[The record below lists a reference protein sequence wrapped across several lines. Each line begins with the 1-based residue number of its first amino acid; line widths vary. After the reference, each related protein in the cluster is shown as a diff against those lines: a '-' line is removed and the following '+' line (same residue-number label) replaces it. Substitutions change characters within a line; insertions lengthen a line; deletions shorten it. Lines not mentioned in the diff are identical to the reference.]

1 MSTISLYKKLQR
13 TAYYPE
19 LKQVSTAIAI
29 AGFFFLLYNYGNQAL
44 AFLFSE
50 TGLVCSTFF
59 FVAIAVAY
67 CIKIYYRIMVIK
79 YHEKDTRI
87 RLFENI

>member
-13 TAYYPE
+13 TTYYPE
-19 LKQVSTAIAI
+19 LKQVGSMLAIVA
-29 AGFFFLLYNYGNQAL
+29 FFGLLYDYGNQAL
-44 AFLFSE
+44 AFMSSE

-59 FVAIAVAY
+59 FAAIAMAY
-67 CIKIYYRIMVIK
+67 CIKIYYRIIVIK
-79 YHEKDTRI
+79 YHEKDIRI